1 MQFCSENVTQQS
13 AKGPAVYQCPLDSFP
28 QLYKIGKYV
37 TVIKMETKIQMAV
50 YIFCFSFSPWV
61 TKQNCSLSVLI
72 EGNLISG
79 IIVGEHGHMAPFAL
93 AS

>member
-1 MQFCSENVTQQS
+1 MLFCSENVTQQS
-13 AKGPAVYQCPLDSFP
+13 ANGPAVYQCPLDSFP

-37 TVIKMETKIQMAV
+37 TIIKMETKMQMVV
-50 YIFCFSFSPWV
+50 YISCFSFSPRV
-61 TKQNCSLSVLI
+61 KKQNCSLSVLI